1 MQGERGEN
9 RGHVVRGLAIGMLLA
24 VFAWAPS
31 AQAAFPGQNGK
42 IAFSEAGVLWSINP
56 DGTGQTQLRDGYEPA
71 WSHDGSALLFT
82 REHDIRVMP
91 PDGTTETV
99 LLDAP
104 GTTPDGFF
112 SWRNPAWSPDGT
124 EFVTGELEDSFNGFF
139 EGLSTA
145 AADGSGVIQSRFAEG
160 TTPSWS
166 PTGSE
171 IAYVSKPP
179 FGTPGGIYAI
189 APDGTGMHT
198 IWEEFRETSPW
209 PAADPDYSPDG
220 TKILF
225 STPYPGND
233 YQIYVAPA
241 AGGPL
246 TRLTNNDNAD
256 IDAVWSPDG
265 TKIAFASDRDGNF
278 EIYTMNANGTN
289 QTRITNNPAEQVDPT
304 WQPVLGTGYVRP
316 KGAAI
321 TRFPLVPAYRQCNS
335 PNRTH
340 GPPLAFPSC
349 APAQRDSLL
358 TIGTSDSNGAASN
371 MEGNTRFKANLGDL
385 TTPEDEADME
395 YRIDVTDVRMQ
406 GTLLDYTGELEVR
419 TTINVT
425 DRTGTPGGPA
435 ITTNFELP
443 LTTTCAPTASPS
455 IGSTCVLTTSL
466 DTLIP
471 GAIVERDRTV
481 IQVSHAGV
489 IDGGLDGDTATEP
502 NNLFLRQGIFIP

>member
-1 MQGERGEN
+1 MQGGVL
-9 RGHVVRGLAIGMLLA
+9 RGHVVRALAIGMLLA

-42 IAFSEAGVLWSINP
+42 IAFSEGGVIWSINP
-56 DGTGQTQLRDGYEPA
+56 DGTGQTMLRDGYEPA
-71 WSHDGSALLFT
+71 WSHDGSQLLFT

-91 PDGTTETV
+91 ADGITETV
-99 LLDAP
+99 VLDAP
-104 GTTPDGFF
+104 GGTPDGFF

-124 EFVTGELEDSFNGFF
+124 KFVTGELEDSFNGFF

-145 AADGSGVIQSRFAEG
+145 SADGSGVIQSRFADG

-166 PTGSE
+166 PNGAE

-189 APDGTGMHT
+189 APDGTGMRT
-198 IWEEFRETSPW
+198 IWEEFRETSAW

-220 TKILF
+220 SKIIF

-233 YQIYVAPA
+233 WQIYVAPA
-241 AGGPL
+241 AGGPV

-278 EIYTMNANGTN
+278 EIYTMNADGTN
-289 QTRITNNPAEQVDPT
+289 QTRVTNNPAEQVDPT

-316 KGAAI
+316 KGAAVL
-321 TRFPLVPAYRQCNS
+321 RLSLVPAYQQCTS
-335 PNRTH
+335 PNRQH

-349 APAQRDSLL
+349 GPPARHSSLL
-358 TIGTSDSNGAASN
+358 TVGTSDANGAPAN
-371 MEGNTRFKANLGDL
+371 MEGNVRFKTDVGDP
-385 TTPEDEADME
+385 TTPEDTADVE
-395 YRIDVTDVRMQ
+395 YRLDVRDVRMQ
-406 GTLLDYTGELEVR
+406 GTLLDYTGELESRMTVSV
-419 TTINVT
+419 I
-425 DRTGTPGGPA
+425 DRTGSPGGPA
-435 ITTNFELP
+435 ITTDFALP
-443 LTTTCAPTASPS
+443 LTVPCASTPSLGIGATCA
-455 IGSTCVLTTSL
+455 LTTTI

-481 IQVSHAGV
+481 IQLSPVEV
-489 IDGGLDGDTATEP
+489 IDGGIDGDTATEP
-502 NNLFLRQGIFIP
+502 NSTFLRPGIFVP